1 MPAISVIVPIYNVYN
16 QLVDCL
22 DSIRGQS
29 LENFEC
35 ILIDDGSTDGSSELL
50 DEYVKI
56 DHRFQIIHQENSGV
70 GAARNKGLLNAQGT
84 FITFIDSDDQVM
96 PKYLENML
104 HAIDQ
109 KDILITGFTM
119 CRLEN
124 REKIGS
130 IAGDPSTEN
139 MARAMKEGLLNSCW
153 GKLYRRE
160 VIWGLRFSEEI
171 FWGEDTAYLMSC
183 LCRTDKVIFCPFH
196 DYLYTFS
203 TSGLVN
209 RFDKQKPYYLGAYY
223 KQLIL
228 FLEQWAE
235 NADSL
240 YNEVAIKISQE
251 ILRTIDTLVDKKLSQ
266 AEEKEYLRILFADS
280 KVNRLFSYGTGLD
293 NNPAILKALSKFPD
307 GTVWK
312 GYIGFRRCVLK
323 GRK

>member
-1 MPAISVIVPIYNVYN
+1 
-16 QLVDCL
+16 
-22 DSIRGQS
+22 
-29 LENFEC
+29 
-35 ILIDDGSTDGSSELL
+35 
-50 DEYVKI
+50 
-56 DHRFQIIHQENSGV
+56 
-70 GAARNKGLLNAQGT
+70 
-84 FITFIDSDDQVM
+84 
-96 PKYLENML
+96 ML

-203 TSGLVN
+203 TSGLAN
-209 RFDKQKPYYLGAYY
+209 RFVKQKPYYLGAYY
-223 KQLIL
+223 KQLTC
-228 FLEQWAE
+228 FWS
-235 NADSL
+235 NGRKMPTL
-240 YNEVAIKISQE
+240 YTMRWL
-251 ILRTIDTLVDKKLSQ
+251 LRSHRKFSEPSIHSWTRS
-266 AEEKEYLRILFADS
+266 YLRRKKRNIS
-280 KVNRLFSYGTGLD
+280 VYYS
-293 NNPAILKALSKFPD
+293 PI
-307 GTVWK
+307 
-312 GYIGFRRCVLK
+312 RR
-323 GRK
+323 

>member
-1 MPAISVIVPIYNVYN
+1 MSRYTTYIISWF
-16 QLVDCL
+16 DCL

-183 LCRTDKVIFCPFH
+183 LCRTDKVIFCPF
-196 DYLYTFS
+196 
-203 TSGLVN
+203 
-209 RFDKQKPYYLGAYY
+209 P
-223 KQLIL
+223 
-228 FLEQWAE
+228 
-235 NADSL
+235 
-240 YNEVAIKISQE
+240 
-251 ILRTIDTLVDKKLSQ
+251 
-266 AEEKEYLRILFADS
+266 
-280 KVNRLFSYGTGLD
+280 
-293 NNPAILKALSKFPD
+293 
-307 GTVWK
+307 
-312 GYIGFRRCVLK
+312 
-323 GRK
+323 